1 MRKKGYNG
9 HTGLWREK
17 SCKIIDGK
25 QQKFEEK
32 PLPSRREKEKFEKL
46 FKVSLNKSNSVFKKP
61 DSRFSIDLKQI
72 GSIENQKKHNFRE
85 NNLIFENTPQ
95 SIENKKSNV

>member
-1 MRKKGYNG
+1 MYENMKINAKKEGYDG
-9 HTGLWREK
+9 LTGLGREK

-46 FKVSLNKSNSVFKKP
+46 LKS
-61 DSRFSIDLKQI
+61 
-72 GSIENQKKHNFRE
+72 E
-85 NNLIFENTPQ
+85 FEQVKLSFQQT
-95 SIENKKSNV
+95 